1 MGDWALLEVTPMDA
15 PPVAALAEP
24 VLGERCVLIGYPPRM
39 VSGSWGGTLLLEG
52 GESPGWRPPP
62 PVVIEGRVTRLNAW
76 NGYRVA
82 APGAGG
88 SWLDGISGGGAFVER
103 DGRWALIGI
112 VTHGHV
118 APFRSEIGVRPLNEA
133 ARDAWST
140 PPRHESGIS
149 LWSDPSDPVTLCQR
163 AGRRPRAP
171 GLTRETQERRGTT
184 MIRTATAIGVLSLAG
199 AAHADVLYGMSS
211 ITQDGQV
218 FVFDFAAVSLSDG
231 AGVITVEALGDYSVF
246 PPSLETMTWDVD
258 GIASDVGFADSA
270 FSGPVDLFQN
280 HAIQSWTIS
289 AADMAAITADGL
301 VTITLT
307 NSSAVNYYSDQS
319 DWISVTLE
327 YPAVPAPAGAG
338 LLTAAGLIAAR
349 RRR

>member
-1 MGDWALLEVTPMDA
+1 
-15 PPVAALAEP
+15 
-24 VLGERCVLIGYPPRM
+24 
-39 VSGSWGGTLLLEG
+39 
-52 GESPGWRPPP
+52 
-62 PVVIEGRVTRLNAW
+62 
-76 NGYRVA
+76 
-82 APGAGG
+82 
-88 SWLDGISGGGAFVER
+88 
-103 DGRWALIGI
+103 
-112 VTHGHV
+112 
-118 APFRSEIGVRPLNEA
+118 
-133 ARDAWST
+133 
-140 PPRHESGIS
+140 
-149 LWSDPSDPVTLCQR
+149 
-163 AGRRPRAP
+163 
-171 GLTRETQERRGTT
+171 

-280 HAIQSWTIS
+280 HAIQSWAIS
-289 AADMAAITADGL
+289 AADMATITADGL